1 MKGEVEAGGRPVEE
15 GKREAGEGEVKEGGW
30 KREGVN
36 RGSRYCV
43 GRKGRDAGTR
53 GGERRGKREG
63 GNGNGIAKE
72 GG

>member
-15 GKREAGEGEVKEGGW
+15 GKREAGEGEVKEGGG

-43 GRKGRDAGTR
+43 REWDAKEGMR
-53 GGERRGKREG
+53 EQEEEREG
-63 GNGNGIAKE
+63 GNE
-72 GG
+72 REEMEME